1 MVVIHSEVI
10 TPNSSLPLE
19 VHCDALLHVSV
30 SVTFQ
35 KFQNIFLLSGL
46 RKD

>member
-35 KFQNIFLLSGL
+35 NIFLLSGL